1 MAEKK
6 KKGAQPRNQN
16 ARKHGFYSAILND
29 AEKSLLTSAAGL
41 EGLDEEI
48 AIFRVKLREI
58 MLKHP
63 ENIQLALDA
72 ANTLTRLIRTRYN
85 ITQGQ
90 KKSLREAITK
100 VITDVAVPLGVKVL
114 FK

>member
-16 ARKHGFYSAILND
+16 ARKHGFYSAILSD
-29 AEKSLLTSAAGL
+29 AEKSLLERAAGL

-48 AIFRVKLREI
+48 AVFRIKLREI
-58 MLKHP
+58 MLNHP
-63 ENIQLALDA
+63 EDIQLALDA

-85 ITQGQ
+85 ITSGQ
-90 KKSLREAITK
+90 KKSIKEAITK
-100 VITDVAVPLGVKVL
+100 VITDIAVPLGVKIL